1 MQNFDD
7 FLQTLDQTKLV
18 ESGTANVDTNKDPVY
33 NASTISTSIS
43 LELLRQYHEW
53 LMKQLS

>member
-1 MQNFDD
+1 MQNFND

-18 ESGTANVDTNKDPVY
+18 ESGTANVDANKDPAY

-43 LELLRQYHEW
+43 LDLLRQYHEW